1 MGLSCWV
8 PHDKIGS
15 MSILFSDT
23 SPEAEAKL
31 IELIR
36 AAPSWR
42 KFEMMTQLNTRMKM
56 LLLAGLKQRHPN
68 ADDRELRR
76 RMADLLLGQEL
87 AQTVYGPL

>member
-1 MGLSCWV
+1 MSCWV

>member
-1 MGLSCWV
+1 
-8 PHDKIGS
+8 